1 MTPIESGVA
10 FAPLA
15 AAFVGAS
22 LLGPRVGS
30 ARIDRLPV
38 LGGIA
43 IALGM
48 STTIA
53 ALAVSG
59 DAFLPG
65 LIVVAVIPVGIGMG
79 LSVPPLINLVLR
91 SVATD
96 DAGSASGALVTAQQV
111 GNALG
116 VALVGAVFFGR
127 LGDGTG
133 PGPYGLAFA
142 TACAVQGALALIAAA
157 LVWRA
162 GAHATARAV
171 RGPVALGSRTAA

>member
-22 LLGPRVGS
+22 LLGPRVGA

-38 LGGIA
+38 VGGIA

-79 LSVPPLINLVLR
+79 R
-91 SVATD
+91 
-96 DAGSASGALVTAQQV
+96 
-111 GNALG
+111 
-116 VALVGAVFFGR
+116 R
-127 LGDGTG
+127 
-133 PGPYGLAFA
+133 
-142 TACAVQGALALIAAA
+142 C
-157 LVWRA
+157 R
-162 GAHATARAV
+162 R
-171 RGPVALGSRTAA
+171 